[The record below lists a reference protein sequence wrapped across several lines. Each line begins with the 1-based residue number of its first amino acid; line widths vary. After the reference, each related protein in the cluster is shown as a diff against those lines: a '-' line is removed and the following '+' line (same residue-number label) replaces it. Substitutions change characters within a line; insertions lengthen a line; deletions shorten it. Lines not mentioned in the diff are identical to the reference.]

1 MAVGKFRGDPA
12 QEPPRRASF
21 GPGVHRVHGYTSGG
35 AARGRARPSIPS
47 IPPPPPRNAALPRQS
62 VAPQAVF
69 PNRARSR
76 STDGGLAA
84 LDSSFRPESSRSS
97 GRGRRRQRK
106 DRRKSAIAF
115 LLVIAVFALLALIG
129 WWGYGKVRDF
139 LDPPDYAGS
148 GTGVVNVKVN
158 DGDSISAIG
167 NTLVRTDVVKS
178 AAAFVN
184 AAENDD
190 RSQKLPPG
198 TYQLRKK
205 MSAAAALHLLLSPQS
220 RVTGRFTAREGL
232 SVTGTLKLISENT
245 GISLDSLKAAAKD
258 PARLGVP
265 EWAKGNLEGFLF
277 PNTYDVDA
285 SVSAHDALSTMVKQS
300 LTVLNQLNF
309 VQRSQQLGFEPYQ
322 VLTIASLAEM
332 EGIPSDFGKI
342 ARVVY
347 NRLAA
352 DMPLQFDSTTQYW
365 LELNGSGRK
374 KDKLSDNALRAEK
387 NNYSTTVN
395 RGLPPT
401 AISNPSRA
409 ALEAALEPSAG
420 DWLYFAATSQ
430 DGHSSFTKSPAEHE
444 RNVAVCR
451 QKKLGC

>member
-1 MAVGKFRGDPA
+1 
-12 QEPPRRASF
+12 
-21 GPGVHRVHGYTSGG
+21 
-35 AARGRARPSIPS
+35 
-47 IPPPPPRNAALPRQS
+47 
-62 VAPQAVF
+62 
-69 PNRARSR
+69 
-76 STDGGLAA
+76 
-84 LDSSFRPESSRSS
+84 
-97 GRGRRRQRK
+97 
-106 DRRKSAIAF
+106 
-115 LLVIAVFALLALIG
+115 VFALLALFG
-129 WWGYGKVRDF
+129 WWGYGKIRDF

-148 GTGVVNVKVN
+148 GIGAVSVKVN
-158 DGDSISAIG
+158 DGDSISEIG
-167 NTLVRTDVVKS
+167 NTLARTDVVKS
-178 AAAFVN
+178 AAAFVD

-190 RSQKLPPG
+190 RSQKLQPG

-220 RVTGRFTAREGL
+220 RITGRFTAREGL
-232 SVTGTLKLISENT
+232 SVIGTLKVISENT
-245 GISLDSLKAAAKD
+245 GISLDNLKEAAKD
-258 PARLGVP
+258 PASLGIP

-285 SVSAHDALSTMVKQS
+285 SVSAHEALSRMVKQS

-309 VQRSQQLGFEPYQ
+309 TQRAQQLGFEPYQ

-365 LELNGSGRK
+365 LELNGIGRK
-374 KDKLSDNALRAEK
+374 KDRLSDDALRAEK

-401 AISNPSRA
+401 AISNPSKA
-409 ALEAALEPSAG
+409 ALEAALEPSPG

-430 DGHSSFTKSPAEHE
+430 DGRSSFTKSPAEHE

-451 QKKLGC
+451 SKKLGC